1 MRVFVIGVSCVGK
14 TTIGARLAE
23 LLRCQFFDLDQ
34 EIERFFGTGIER
46 LRNRFLTMHSFR
58 DEAAKAL
65 VHLLSRPNSRDCVI
79 ALPPSGLMGAYLRIV
94 RRAGGT
100 SVVLNDKPENILERI
115 RFYDMDSRPIEKVL
129 TQDEERLY
137 LREIKKDLS
146 YFRQSYDRGDLQ
158 IDISGL
164 DGIGA
169 ARKVKEALVAT
180 AIKIG

>member
-1 MRVFVIGVSCVGK
+1 MRIFVTGVSCVGK

-23 LLRCQFFDLDQ
+23 LLGCQFFDLDQ

-46 LRNRFLTMHSFR
+46 FRNRFLTMHSFR
-58 DEAAKAL
+58 EEAAKAL

-79 ALPPSGLMGAYLRIV
+79 ALPPSGLMGAYLRTV

-100 SVVLNDKPENILERI
+100 TVVLNDKPENILERI

-129 TQDEERLY
+129 AQDEERLY
-137 LREIKKDLS
+137 LREIRKDTS
-146 YFRQSYDRGDLQ
+146 YFRQSYDRADLQ

-164 DGIGA
+164 DAGGA
-169 ARKVKEALVAT
+169 ARKVKGCAT
-180 AIKIG
+180 NLW